1 MGTSHGSAPRYS
13 SKASPLARRLTAT
26 SRHSTKRLQERQK
39 ESSDMIPNDFIFEV
53 TYRISA
59 YNQETNEMMHW
70 SAVGEEEREK
80 VERFLCDCRTVRGIY
95 EVEQW

>member
-1 MGTSHGSAPRYS
+1 MIQD
-13 SKASPLARRLTAT
+13 KAT
-26 SRHSTKRLQERQK
+26 
-39 ESSDMIPNDFIFEV
+39 IPNDFIIEV

-59 YNQETNEMMHW
+59 FNNETGEMMHW
-70 SAVGEEEREK
+70 SAVGEEEREE